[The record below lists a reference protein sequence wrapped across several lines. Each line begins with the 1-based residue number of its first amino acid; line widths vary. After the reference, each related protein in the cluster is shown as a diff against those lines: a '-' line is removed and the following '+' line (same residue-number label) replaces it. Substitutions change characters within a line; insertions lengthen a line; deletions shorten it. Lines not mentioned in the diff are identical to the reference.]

1 MKNPFLWLTAAIG
14 LLVWSAYELYPPT
27 GRDIIEQ
34 FEREAENTQDPNF
47 RTILTKAR
55 ELAAQPG
62 ARSFPSLL
70 DAAGTNSLERYFPRI
85 EIPAGRETNRFILN
99 RLQRDSLGK
108 VKLGL
113 DLQGGMSFVVQ
124 MDTNDLKEASA
135 RNRALDQAVEI
146 LRRRVDRFG
155 VAEPLIQRAGEDT
168 IEIQVPGLTDAE
180 KDAVKT
186 QIEKA
191 AFLEFCLVHPDND
204 RLLTEGL
211 VPPGYRVLT
220 EVRKDREGR
229 SQSIPMLVKKK
240 PERGLTGSFIVN
252 AAAVPDPMTGE
263 PKIEFEF
270 NGEGARIFA
279 DITREFQP
287 REVGGGT
294 QFTYLAIVLDGVLY
308 SAPRILGEIPG
319 GRGVIT
325 GNFDV
330 KEAYEL
336 ANVLMNPLEAKVKIL
351 QEYSVAA
358 TLGADS
364 VKSGMQATAVGMLFV
379 VGFMLGYYLLA
390 GAIANVALLMNIFVL
405 LGIMCAVETTLTLP
419 GIAGILLTAGMAVD
433 ANVLIYERVREELAA
448 GKSLRGALSAGYGKA
463 FWTIFDSNLTTLIS
477 AVIMIWL
484 GSGPVKGFGVTLT
497 IGICVSMFTAL
508 VVTRLIFDFLLAR
521 GILKEK
527 LRMMSLVG
535 NTKIDFMKAAVPA
548 FILSWSL
555 IIIGIGYGIY
565 RGKDVLAVDFAGGDA
580 ITFSYKTKPSLVEVR
595 DALTRSGIADAQIV
609 PKSSAAGGLEVIQ
622 VTVAFGDGDKVQKA
636 LPKEL
641 PNAGLEVKEVDRKG
655 PAVGEEIQLSALK
668 SVVLALFGILVYV
681 AFRYEFSFSVGAV
694 VAIIHDVLMTVGWF
708 FLTGRQLSGPM
719 VAAILTIIGFSI
731 NDTIVIFDRI
741 REDLKL
747 GIKGSFRDLLNLAVN
762 QTLSRTIITSGTVL
776 LSTLALYL
784 FGGSVINDF
793 AFTFLVGIL
802 TGTYSTIFI
811 ASAIVLWWHKGQRP
825 SIGSTAQP
833 MSPIVPVET
842 PTQSSRA

>member
-1 MKNPFLWLTAAIG
+1 
-14 LLVWSAYELYPPT
+14 
-27 GRDIIEQ
+27 
-34 FEREAENTQDPNF
+34 
-47 RTILTKAR
+47 
-55 ELAAQPG
+55 
-62 ARSFPSLL
+62 
-70 DAAGTNSLERYFPRI
+70 
-85 EIPAGRETNRFILN
+85 
-99 RLQRDSLGK
+99 
-108 VKLGL
+108 
-113 DLQGGMSFVVQ
+113 

-155 VAEPLIQRAGEDT
+155 VAEPLIQRAGDDT

-252 AAAVPDPMTGE
+252 AAAIPDPMTGE

-270 NGEGARIFA
+270 NSEGARIFA

-364 VKSGMQATAVGMLFV
+364 VKSGMQATMVGMLLV

-390 GAIANVALLMNIFVL
+390 GAVANVALLMNLFMLMGV
-405 LGIMCAVETTLTLP
+405 MCAVETTLTMP

-508 VVTRLIFDFLLAR
+508 VVTRLLFDFFLAR

-527 LRMMSLVG
+527 LPMMSLIKG
-535 NTKIDFMKAAVPA
+535 TKIDFMKAAVPA

-580 ITFSYKTKPSLVEVR
+580 ITFSYKAKPSLVEVR

-622 VTVAFGDGDKVQKA
+622 VTVAFGDGEKVQKA

-641 PNAGLEVKEVDRKG
+641 PNAGLEVKEIDRKG

-776 LSTLALYL
+776 LATLALYL

-793 AFTFLVGIL
+793 AFTFLVGIV
-802 TGTYSTIFI
+802 TGTYSTIYI

-833 MSPIVPVET
+833 MSPVVPIDT
-842 PTQSSRA
+842 QTQSGRA

>member
-1 MKNPFLWLTAAIG
+1 
-14 LLVWSAYELYPPT
+14 
-27 GRDIIEQ
+27 
-34 FEREAENTQDPNF
+34 
-47 RTILTKAR
+47 
-55 ELAAQPG
+55 
-62 ARSFPSLL
+62 
-70 DAAGTNSLERYFPRI
+70 
-85 EIPAGRETNRFILN
+85 
-99 RLQRDSLGK
+99 
-108 VKLGL
+108 
-113 DLQGGMSFVVQ
+113 MSFVVQ

-155 VAEPLIQRAGEDT
+155 VAEPLIQRAGDDT

-252 AAAVPDPMTGE
+252 AAAIPDPMTGE

-270 NGEGARIFA
+270 NSEGARIFA

-364 VKSGMQATAVGMLFV
+364 VKSGMQATMVGMLLV

-390 GAIANVALLMNIFVL
+390 GAVANVALLMNLFMLMGV
-405 LGIMCAVETTLTLP
+405 MCAVETTLTMP

-508 VVTRLIFDFLLAR
+508 VVTRLLFDFFLAR

-527 LRMMSLVG
+527 LPMMSLIKG
-535 NTKIDFMKAAVPA
+535 TKIDFMKAAVPA

-580 ITFSYKTKPSLVEVR
+580 ITFSYKAKPSLVEVR

-622 VTVAFGDGDKVQKA
+622 VTVAFGDGEKVQKA

-641 PNAGLEVKEVDRKG
+641 PNAGLEVKEIDRKG

-776 LSTLALYL
+776 LATLALYL

-793 AFTFLVGIL
+793 AFTFLVGIV
-802 TGTYSTIFI
+802 TGTYSTIYI

-833 MSPIVPVET
+833 MSPVVPIDT
-842 PTQSSRA
+842 QTQSGRA

>member
-47 RTILTKAR
+47 RTILAKAR
-55 ELAAQPG
+55 EDAAKPG
-62 ARSFPSLL
+62 ARSFTSLL
-70 DAAGTNSLERYFPRI
+70 EAAGTNSLERYFPRI

-108 VKLGL
+108 IKLGL

-155 VAEPLIQRAGEDT
+155 VAEPLIQRAGDDT

-252 AAAVPDPMTGE
+252 AAAIPDPMTGE

-270 NGEGARIFA
+270 NSEGARIFA

-364 VKSGMQATAVGMLFV
+364 VKSGMQATMVGMLLV

-390 GAIANVALLMNIFVL
+390 GAVANVALLMNLFMLMGV
-405 LGIMCAVETTLTLP
+405 MCAVETTLTMP

-508 VVTRLIFDFLLAR
+508 VVTRLLFDFFLAR

-527 LRMMSLVG
+527 LPMMSLIKG
-535 NTKIDFMKAAVPA
+535 TKIDFMKAAVPA

-580 ITFSYKTKPSLVEVR
+580 ITFSYKAKPSLVEVR

-622 VTVAFGDGDKVQKA
+622 VTVAFGDGEKVQKA

-641 PNAGLEVKEVDRKG
+641 PNAGLEVKEIDRKG

-776 LSTLALYL
+776 LATLALYL

-793 AFTFLVGIL
+793 AFTFLVGIV
-802 TGTYSTIFI
+802 TGTYSTIYI

-833 MSPIVPVET
+833 MSPVVPIDT
-842 PTQSSRA
+842 QTQSGRA

>member
-47 RTILTKAR
+47 RTILAKAR
-55 ELAAQPG
+55 EDAAKPG
-62 ARSFPSLL
+62 ARSFTSLL
-70 DAAGTNSLERYFPRI
+70 EAAGTNSLERYFPRI

-108 VKLGL
+108 IKLGL

-252 AAAVPDPMTGE
+252 AAAIPDPMTGE

-270 NGEGARIFA
+270 NSEGARIFA

-364 VKSGMQATAVGMLFV
+364 VKSGMQATMVGMLLV

-390 GAIANVALLMNIFVL
+390 GAVANVALLMNLFMLMGV
-405 LGIMCAVETTLTLP
+405 MCAVETTLTMP

-508 VVTRLIFDFLLAR
+508 VVTRLLFDFFLAR

-527 LRMMSLVG
+527 LPMMSLIKG
-535 NTKIDFMKAAVPA
+535 TKIDFMKAAVPA

-580 ITFSYKTKPSLVEVR
+580 ITFSYKAKPSLVEVR

-622 VTVAFGDGDKVQKA
+622 VTVAFGDGEKVQKA

-641 PNAGLEVKEVDRKG
+641 PNAGLEVKEIDRKG

-776 LSTLALYL
+776 LATLALYL

-793 AFTFLVGIL
+793 AFTFLVGIV
-802 TGTYSTIFI
+802 TGTYSTIYI

-833 MSPIVPVET
+833 MSPVVPIDT
-842 PTQSSRA
+842 QTQSGRA